1 MTTQA
6 ANLHRVRHRL
16 HDVILR
22 FVSERLAAGVRE
34 FHAADLHSY
43 VAEFTTA
50 APGSADRILRDMKR
64 SGLVD
69 YRVLNR
75 AASLYQ
81 LLPLTYTQQRLF
93 A

>member
-1 MTTQA
+1 MFTQQE
-6 ANLHRVRHRL
+6 NLARVRHRL

-34 FHAADLHSY
+34 FHGPELH
-43 VAEFTTA
+43 EFCGA
-50 APGSADRILRDMKR
+50 NASSVDRILRLLR
-64 SGLVD
+64 AEGRLD
-69 YRVLNR
+69 YRILDR
-75 AASLYQ
+75 SKSHYE